1 MINQGACKM
10 VFNNSIARFSIGLFV
25 FIFMENS
32 FCTDYNWSANLRYRL
47 KTDTSDDVEESS
59 VSSLSEMRSRIGLD
73 VLGDNAT
80 AHFILQDSRIIG
92 APDNSAGVTGNTIGS
107 TLHQVYFTYEG
118 YKRTFQVGR
127 FELAL
132 GNQRIIAKNNWN
144 NTGRSFE
151 GILVKRKTQIGE
163 RLLFTLPVV
172 ESYDTEHNDNKDRVL
187 SGMYWNI
194 NLPGIGEDSKV
205 EPYIMNY
212 QQVQD
217 NGSYNMF
224 GCRADLERN
233 SILFEGEFAMQ
244 SSRHIKASLLSLNL
258 GYKTDQF
265 DWIKSLTAGLDIVS
279 GDDSKTDELE
289 GFSKYFGA
297 RHKHHGY
304 YDYSKHK
311 RYFGHA
317 HEGLQELNLKGKF
330 NFLASSNLLVAMH
343 SFSSHDGITKYGNEL
358 DLIIKRKV
366 SDELSSE
373 FGLVFYDP
381 EKGNDL
387 LTFMYVMFTAN
398 F

>member
-1 MINQGACKM
+1 MGYLFLFLWKV
-10 VFNNSIARFSIGLFV
+10 VFVQTITGLQIFV
-25 FIFMENS
+25 IV
-32 FCTDYNWSANLRYRL
+32 L
-47 KTDTSDDVEESS
+47 KTDTSDDVEENS

-80 AHFILQDSRIIG
+80 GHFILQDSRIIG

-107 TLHQVYFTYEG
+107 TLHQVYFTY
-118 YKRTFQVGR
+118 KTDRRTFQVGR

-172 ESYDTEHNDNKDRVL
+172 ESYDTEHNDSKDHVL

-224 GCRADLERN
+224 GCRADLKRN

-244 SSRHIKASLLSLNL
+244 SSRHIKANLLSLNL

-265 DWIKSLTAGLDIVS
+265 DWLKSLTAGL
-279 GDDSKTDELE
+279 
-289 GFSKYFGA
+289 
-297 RHKHHGY
+297 
-304 YDYSKHK
+304 
-311 RYFGHA
+311 RYCFRRR
-317 HEGLQELNLKGKF
+317 LK
-330 NFLASSNLLVAMH
+330 N
-343 SFSSHDGITKYGNEL
+343 
-358 DLIIKRKV
+358 R
-366 SDELSSE
+366 
-373 FGLVFYDP
+373 
-381 EKGNDL
+381 
-387 LTFMYVMFTAN
+387 
-398 F
+398 

>member
-1 MINQGACKM
+1 M

-47 KTDTSDDVEESS
+47 KTDTSDDVEENSAS
-59 VSSLSEMRSRIGLD
+59 TLSEMRSRIGLD

-107 TLHQVYFTYEG
+107 TLHQVYFTYEW
-118 YKRTFQVGR
+118 YKRIFQVGR

-151 GILVKRKTQIGE
+151 GVLVKGKTRIGE
-163 RLLFTLPVV
+163 GMLFALPVV
-172 ESYDTEHNDNKDRVL
+172 ESHDTEHDDSKDRVL

-217 NGSYNMF
+217 IGSYNMF

-244 SSRHIKASLLSLNL
+244 SSHHIKANLLSLNL

-279 GDDSKTDELE
+279 GDDSKTEELE

-304 YDYSKHK
+304 YDYSSHK
-311 RYFGHA
+311 KYFGHA

-373 FGLVFYDP
+373 FGLVFYNP
-381 EKGNDL
+381 EVGDDL

-398 F
+398 L

>member
-1 MINQGACKM
+1 M

-47 KTDTSDDVEESS
+47 KTDTSDDVEENS

-92 APDNSAGVTGNTIGS
+92 APDNSAGVTGNTTGS
-107 TLHQVYFTYEG
+107 TLHQVYFTYEW
-118 YKRTFQVGR
+118 YKRIFQVGR

-151 GILVKRKTQIGE
+151 GVLVKGKTRIGE
-163 RLLFTLPVV
+163 GMLFALPVV
-172 ESYDTEHNDNKDRVL
+172 ESHDTEHDDSKDRVL

-205 EPYIMNY
+205 EPFIMNY

-244 SSRHIKASLLSLNL
+244 SSHHIKANLLSLNL

-304 YDYSKHK
+304 YDYGLHK
-311 RYFGHA
+311 KYFEHA

-373 FGLVFYDP
+373 FGLVFYNP
-381 EKGNDL
+381 EVGDDL
-387 LTFMYVMFTAN
+387 LTFMYVIFTAN
-398 F
+398 L

>member
-1 MINQGACKM
+1 MIYSNA
-10 VFNNSIARFSIGLFV
+10 FARFLIGMVV
-25 FIFMENS
+25 FFLTESS
-32 FCTDYNWSANLRYRL
+32 FCTDYNWYANLRYRL
-47 KTDTSDDVEESS
+47 KTDTSNDVNEKSS
-59 VSSLSEMRSRIGLD
+59 SSFSEMRSRIGLD
-73 VLGDNAT
+73 VLGENA
-80 AHFILQDSRIIG
+80 AGHFVLQDSRIIG
-92 APDNSAGVTGNTIGS
+92 APGNSAGVTGNTIGS
-107 TLHQVYFTYEG
+107 TLHQVYLTY
-118 YKRTFQVGR
+118 KTDRRTFQVGR

-151 GILVKRKTQIGE
+151 GVLVKRKTRIGE
-163 RLLFTLPVV
+163 RLLFSLPVV
-172 ESYDTEHNDNKDRVL
+172 ESYVTEHDDSKDHVL
-187 SGMYWNI
+187 NGMYWNI

-304 YDYSKHK
+304 YDYSSHK
-311 RYFGHA
+311 KYFGHA

-330 NFLASSNLLVAMH
+330 NFLASSNLLVAIH
-343 SFSSHDGITKYGNEL
+343 SFSSHDGKTEYGNEL

-373 FGLVFYDP
+373 FGFVFYDP
-381 EKGNDL
+381 EVGNDL

-398 F
+398 L

>member
-1 MINQGACKM
+1 M
-10 VFNNSIARFSIGLFV
+10 VFNNSIARFCIGLFV

-47 KTDTSDDVEESS
+47 KTDTSDDVEKNS

-73 VLGDNAT
+73 VLGENA
-80 AHFILQDSRIIG
+80 AGHFVLQDSRIIG
-92 APDNSAGVTGNTIGS
+92 APGNSAGVTGNTIGS
-107 TLHQVYFTYEG
+107 TLHQVYLTY
-118 YKRTFQVGR
+118 KTDRRTFQVGR

-172 ESYDTEHNDNKDRVL
+172 ESYDTEHNDNKDHVL

-194 NLPGIGEDSKV
+194 NLPGIGEGSKV

-224 GCRADLERN
+224 GGRADLKRN

-244 SSRHIKASLLSLNL
+244 SSRHIKANLLSLNL
-258 GYKTDQF
+258 GYKAEQF
-265 DWIKSLTAGLDIVS
+265 DWLKSLTAGLDLVS

-304 YDYSKHK
+304 YDYNMHK
-311 RYFGHA
+311 KYFGHA
-317 HEGLQELNLKGKF
+317 HEGLKELNLKANV
-330 NFLASSNLLVAMH
+330 NFFANSKLLVAMH
-343 SFSSHDGITKYGNEL
+343 NFSSNDGRDTKYGKEL

-373 FGLVFYDP
+373 FGLVFYNP
-381 EKGNDL
+381 EVGDDL
-387 LTFMYVMFTAN
+387 LTFMYVMFTVN
-398 F
+398 L

>member
-1 MINQGACKM
+1 M

-47 KTDTSDDVEESS
+47 KTDTSDDVEENS

-107 TLHQVYFTYEG
+107 ALHQVYFTYEW
-118 YKRTFQVGR
+118 YKQIFQVGR

-151 GILVKRKTQIGE
+151 GVLVKGKTRIGE
-163 RLLFTLPVV
+163 GMLFALPVV
-172 ESYDTEHNDNKDRVL
+172 ESHDTEHDDSKDRTL

-244 SSRHIKASLLSLNL
+244 SSHHIKANLLSLNL

-381 EKGNDL
+381 EEGNDL

>member
-1 MINQGACKM
+1 M

-47 KTDTSDDVEESS
+47 KTDTSDDVEENS

-107 TLHQVYFTYEG
+107 TLHQVYFTYEW
-118 YKRTFQVGR
+118 YKQIFQVGR

-151 GILVKRKTQIGE
+151 GVLVKGKTRIGE
-163 RLLFTLPVV
+163 GMLFALPVV
-172 ESYDTEHNDNKDRVL
+172 ESHDTEHDDSKDRTL

-224 GCRADLERN
+224 GCRADLKRN

-244 SSRHIKASLLSLNL
+244 SSHHIKASLLSLNL

-381 EKGNDL
+381 EVGDNL
-387 LTFMYVMFTAN
+387 LTFMYVMFTASL
-398 F
+398 

>member
-1 MINQGACKM
+1 M

-32 FCTDYNWSANLRYRL
+32 FCTDYNWSTNLRYRL
-47 KTDTSDDVEESS
+47 KTDTSDDVEENS

-80 AHFILQDSRIIG
+80 AHFVLQDSRIVG
-92 APDNSAGVTGNTIGS
+92 APGNSAGVTGNTIAS
-107 TLHQVYFTYEG
+107 TLHQVYFTYEW
-118 YKRTFQVGR
+118 YKRIFQVGR

-151 GILVKRKTQIGE
+151 GVLVKGKTRIGE
-163 RLLFTLPVV
+163 GMLFALPVV
-172 ESYDTEHNDNKDRVL
+172 ESHDTEHDDSKDRVL

-244 SSRHIKASLLSLNL
+244 SSHHIKANLLSLNL

-279 GDDSKTDELE
+279 GDDSKTEELE

-304 YDYSKHK
+304 YDYSSHK
-311 RYFGHA
+311 KYFGHA
-317 HEGLQELNLKGKF
+317 HAGLQELNLKGKF

-381 EKGNDL
+381 EEGNDL
-387 LTFMYVMFTAN
+387 LTFMYVMFSAN

>member
-1 MINQGACKM
+1 M
-10 VFNNSIARFSIGLFV
+10 VFNNSIARFSFGLFV

-107 TLHQVYFTYEG
+107 TMHQVYFTYEW
-118 YKRTFQVGR
+118 YKRLFQVGR

-151 GILVKRKTQIGE
+151 GVLVKGKTRIGE
-163 RLLFTLPVV
+163 GMLFALPVV
-172 ESYDTEHNDNKDRVL
+172 ESHDTEHDDSKDRVL

-244 SSRHIKASLLSLNL
+244 SSHHIKANLLSLNL

-381 EKGNDL
+381 EVGDNL
-387 LTFMYVMFTAN
+387 LTFMYVMFTASL
-398 F
+398 

>member
-1 MINQGACKM
+1 M
-10 VFNNSIARFSIGLFV
+10 VFNNSIARFSVGLFV

-47 KTDTSDDVEESS
+47 KTDTSDDVEENS

-92 APDNSAGVTGNTIGS
+92 APDNSAGVTGNTIVS
-107 TLHQVYFTYEG
+107 TLHQVYFTYEW
-118 YKRTFQVGR
+118 YKRIFQVGR

-151 GILVKRKTQIGE
+151 GVLVKGKTRIGE
-163 RLLFTLPVV
+163 GMLFALPVV
-172 ESYDTEHNDNKDRVL
+172 ESHNTEHDDSKDRVL

-224 GCRADLERN
+224 GCRADLKRN

-244 SSRHIKASLLSLNL
+244 SSHHIKANLLSLNL

-381 EKGNDL
+381 EVGDNL

-398 F
+398 L

>member
-1 MINQGACKM
+1 
-10 VFNNSIARFSIGLFV
+10 
-25 FIFMENS
+25 MEKS

-47 KTDTSDDVEESS
+47 KTDTSNDVKENS
-59 VSSLSEMRSRIGLD
+59 VSSFSEMRSRISLD

-80 AHFILQDSRIIG
+80 AHFILQDSRIVG
-92 APDNSAGVTGNTIGS
+92 TPANSAGVTGNTIGS
-107 TLHQVYFTYEG
+107 ALHQVYFTYEG
-118 YKRTFQVGR
+118 YKQTFQIGR

-151 GILVKRKTQIGE
+151 GILVKRKTKIGE

-172 ESYDTEHNDNKDRVL
+172 ENYDTEYDDSKDHVL

-194 NLPGIGEDSKV
+194 ILPGIGKSSKI

-244 SSRHIKASLLSLNL
+244 SSRRIKANILSLNL

-265 DWIKSLTAGLDIVS
+265 NWLKSLTAGLDIVS
-279 GDDSKTDELE
+279 GDDPGTDDLE

-304 YDYSKHK
+304 YDYGLHK
-311 RYFGHA
+311 KYFGHT
-317 HEGLQELNLKGKF
+317 HEGLQELNLKGRF
-330 NFLASSNLLVAMH
+330 NFLADSNLLVAMH
-343 SFSSHDGITKYGNEL
+343 NFSSHDRKTTYGNEL

-366 SDELSSE
+366 SDDLSSE

-381 EKGNDL
+381 DQGDDL

-398 F
+398 L

>member
-1 MINQGACKM
+1 M
-10 VFNNSIARFSIGLFV
+10 S
-25 FIFMENS
+25 S
-32 FCTDYNWSANLRYRL
+32 F
-47 KTDTSDDVEESS
+47 
-59 VSSLSEMRSRIGLD
+59 SEMRSRIGLD

-107 TLHQVYFTYEG
+107 ALHQVYFTYEW
-118 YKRTFQVGR
+118 YKQIFQVGR

-151 GILVKRKTQIGE
+151 GVLVKGKTRIGE
-163 RLLFTLPVV
+163 GMLFALPVV
-172 ESYDTEHNDNKDRVL
+172 ESHDTEHDDSKDRVL

-304 YDYSKHK
+304 YDYSSHK

-381 EKGNDL
+381 EVGDDL
-387 LTFMYVMFTAN
+387 LTFMYLMFTAN
-398 F
+398 L

>member
-1 MINQGACKM
+1 M
-10 VFNNSIARFSIGLFV
+10 VYNNSIARFSVGLFV

-47 KTDTSDDVEESS
+47 KTDTSNDVEENS
-59 VSSLSEMRSRIGLD
+59 VSSFSEMRSRIGLD

-172 ESYDTEHNDNKDRVL
+172 ETYDTEHDDSKDHVL
-187 SGMYWNI
+187 SGMYWDI
-194 NLPGIGEDSKV
+194 NLPGIGEGSKV

-224 GCRADLERN
+224 GCRADLKRN

-244 SSRHIKASLLSLNL
+244 SSRRIKANILSLNL
-258 GYKTDQF
+258 GYKIDQF
-265 DWIKSLTAGLDIVS
+265 NWLKSLTAGLDIVS
-279 GDDSKTDELE
+279 GDDPETGDLE

-304 YDYSKHK
+304 YDYGLHK
-311 RYFGHA
+311 KYFGHT
-317 HEGLQELNLKGKF
+317 HEGLQELNLKGRF
-330 NFLASSNLLVAMH
+330 NFIADFNLLVAMH
-343 SFSSHDGITKYGNEL
+343 NFSSHDGKTAYGNEL

-366 SDELSSE
+366 SDDLSSE

-381 EKGNDL
+381 DEGDDL

-398 F
+398 L

>member
-1 MINQGACKM
+1 M
-10 VFNNSIARFSIGLFV
+10 
-25 FIFMENS
+25 
-32 FCTDYNWSANLRYRL
+32 
-47 KTDTSDDVEESS
+47 
-59 VSSLSEMRSRIGLD
+59 
-73 VLGDNAT
+73 
-80 AHFILQDSRIIG
+80 
-92 APDNSAGVTGNTIGS
+92 
-107 TLHQVYFTYEG
+107 HQVYLTY
-118 YKRTFQVGR
+118 KTDRRTFQVGR

-172 ESYDTEHNDNKDRVL
+172 ESYDTEHNDNKDHVL

-224 GCRADLERN
+224 GCRADLKRN

-244 SSRHIKASLLSLNL
+244 SSRHIKANLLSLNL

-343 SFSSHDGITKYGNEL
+343 SFSSHDGITKYGNEI
-358 DLIIKRKV
+358 DLIIKKKV

-381 EKGNDL
+381 EEGNDL

>member
-1 MINQGACKM
+1 M
-10 VFNNSIARFSIGLFV
+10 VFNNSIARFCIGLFV

-47 KTDTSDDVEESS
+47 KTDTSDDVEENS

-92 APDNSAGVTGNTIGS
+92 AQDNSAGVTGNTIGS

-172 ESYDTEHNDNKDRVL
+172 ESYDTEHNDNKDHVL
-187 SGMYWNI
+187 SGMYWKI
-194 NLPGIGEDSKV
+194 NLPGIDEDSKV

-224 GCRADLERN
+224 GCRADLKRN

-244 SSRHIKASLLSLNL
+244 SSQHIKANLLSLNL

-304 YDYSKHK
+304 YDYSSHK
-311 RYFGHA
+311 KYFGHA

-343 SFSSHDGITKYGNEL
+343 SFSSHDGKTEYGNEL

-373 FGLVFYDP
+373 FGFVFYDP
-381 EKGNDL
+381 EVGNDL

-398 F
+398 L

>member
-1 MINQGACKM
+1 LINQGACKM

-107 TLHQVYFTYEG
+107 TLHQVYFTYEW
-118 YKRTFQVGR
+118 YKRIFQVGR

-151 GILVKRKTQIGE
+151 GVLVKGKTRIGE
-163 RLLFTLPVV
+163 GMLFALPVV
-172 ESYDTEHNDNKDRVL
+172 ESHNTEHDDSKDRVL

-212 QQVQD
+212 H
-217 NGSYNMF
+217 
-224 GCRADLERN
+224 
-233 SILFEGEFAMQ
+233 
-244 SSRHIKASLLSLNL
+244 SSR
-258 GYKTDQF
+258 
-265 DWIKSLTAGLDIVS
+265 
-279 GDDSKTDELE
+279 
-289 GFSKYFGA
+289 
-297 RHKHHGY
+297 
-304 YDYSKHK
+304 
-311 RYFGHA
+311 
-317 HEGLQELNLKGKF
+317 
-330 NFLASSNLLVAMH
+330 
-343 SFSSHDGITKYGNEL
+343 
-358 DLIIKRKV
+358 
-366 SDELSSE
+366 
-373 FGLVFYDP
+373 
-381 EKGNDL
+381 
-387 LTFMYVMFTAN
+387 
-398 F
+398 

>member
-1 MINQGACKM
+1 M
-10 VFNNSIARFSIGLFV
+10 VFNNSIARFSFGLFV

-32 FCTDYNWSANLRYRL
+32 FCTEYNWSANLRYRL

-107 TLHQVYFTYEG
+107 TMHQVYFTYEW
-118 YKRTFQVGR
+118 YKRLFQVGR

-151 GILVKRKTQIGE
+151 GVLVKGKTRIGE
-163 RLLFTLPVV
+163 GMLFALPVV
-172 ESYDTEHNDNKDRVL
+172 ESHDTEHDDSKDRVL

-244 SSRHIKASLLSLNL
+244 SSHHIKANLLSLNL

-304 YDYSKHK
+304 YDYSSHK
-311 RYFGHA
+311 KYFGHA

-381 EKGNDL
+381 EVGNDL

-398 F
+398 L

>member
-1 MINQGACKM
+1 M
-10 VFNNSIARFSIGLFV
+10 S
-25 FIFMENS
+25 S
-32 FCTDYNWSANLRYRL
+32 F
-47 KTDTSDDVEESS
+47 
-59 VSSLSEMRSRIGLD
+59 SEMRSRIGFD

-92 APDNSAGVTGNTIGS
+92 APDNSAGVTGNTIAS

-172 ESYDTEHNDNKDRVL
+172 ETYDTEHDDSKDHVL
-187 SGMYWNI
+187 SGMYWDI
-194 NLPGIGEDSKV
+194 NLTGIGEGSKV

-217 NGSYNMF
+217 NASYNMF
-224 GCRADLERN
+224 GCRADLKRN

-244 SSRHIKASLLSLNL
+244 SSRRIKANILSLNL

-265 DWIKSLTAGLDIVS
+265 NWLKSLTAGLDIVS
-279 GDDSKTDELE
+279 GDDP
-289 GFSKYFGA
+289 
-297 RHKHHGY
+297 
-304 YDYSKHK
+304 
-311 RYFGHA
+311 
-317 HEGLQELNLKGKF
+317 GL
-330 NFLASSNLLVAMH
+330 S
-343 SFSSHDGITKYGNEL
+343 
-358 DLIIKRKV
+358 LIHI
-366 SDELSSE
+366 
-373 FGLVFYDP
+373 
-381 EKGNDL
+381 
-387 LTFMYVMFTAN
+387 
-398 F
+398 

>member
-1 MINQGACKM
+1 M
-10 VFNNSIARFSIGLFV
+10 VFNNSIARFSVGLFV

-47 KTDTSDDVEESS
+47 KTDTSDDVEENS

-92 APDNSAGVTGNTIGS
+92 AQDNSAGVTGNTIGS
-107 TLHQVYFTYEG
+107 TLHQVYFTYEW
-118 YKRTFQVGR
+118 YKRIFQVGR

-151 GILVKRKTQIGE
+151 GVLVKGKTRIGE
-163 RLLFTLPVV
+163 GMLFALPVV
-172 ESYDTEHNDNKDRVL
+172 ESHNTEHDDSKDRVL

-224 GCRADLERN
+224 GCRADLKRN

-244 SSRHIKASLLSLNL
+244 SSHHIKANLLSLNL

-381 EKGNDL
+381 EVGDNL

-398 F
+398 L

>member
-1 MINQGACKM
+1 MIYSNA
-10 VFNNSIARFSIGLFV
+10 FARFLIGMVV
-25 FIFMENS
+25 FFLTESS
-32 FCTDYNWSANLRYRL
+32 FCTDYNWYANLRYRL
-47 KTDTSDDVEESS
+47 KTDTSNDVNEKSS
-59 VSSLSEMRSRIGLD
+59 SSFSEMRSRIGLD
-73 VLGDNAT
+73 VLGENA
-80 AHFILQDSRIIG
+80 AGHFVLQDSRIIG
-92 APDNSAGVTGNTIGS
+92 APGNSAGVTGNTIGS
-107 TLHQVYFTYEG
+107 TLHQVYLTY
-118 YKRTFQVGR
+118 KTDRRTFQVGR

-172 ESYDTEHNDNKDRVL
+172 ESYDTEHNDNKDHVL
-187 SGMYWNI
+187 SGMYWKI
-194 NLPGIGEDSKV
+194 NLPGIDEDSKV

-224 GCRADLERN
+224 GCRADLKRN

-304 YDYSKHK
+304 YDYSSHK
-311 RYFGHA
+311 KYFGHA

-343 SFSSHDGITKYGNEL
+343 SFSSHDGKTEYGNEL

-373 FGLVFYDP
+373 FGLVFYNP
-381 EKGNDL
+381 EVGDDL
-387 LTFMYVMFTAN
+387 LTFKYLMFTAN
-398 F
+398 L

>member
-1 MINQGACKM
+1 M

-47 KTDTSDDVEESS
+47 KTDTSDDVEENS

-92 APDNSAGVTGNTIGS
+92 SPDNSAGVTGNTIGS
-107 TLHQVYFTYEG
+107 TLHQVYFTYEW
-118 YKRTFQVGR
+118 YKRIFQVGR

-151 GILVKRKTQIGE
+151 GVLVKGKTRIGE
-163 RLLFTLPVV
+163 GMFFALPVV
-172 ESYDTEHNDNKDRVL
+172 ESYDTEHDDSKDRVL

-194 NLPGIGEDSKV
+194 NLPGIGKDSKV

-244 SSRHIKASLLSLNL
+244 SSHHIKANLLSLNL

-304 YDYSKHK
+304 YDYSSHK
-311 RYFGHA
+311 KYFGHE

-381 EKGNDL
+381 EEGNDL